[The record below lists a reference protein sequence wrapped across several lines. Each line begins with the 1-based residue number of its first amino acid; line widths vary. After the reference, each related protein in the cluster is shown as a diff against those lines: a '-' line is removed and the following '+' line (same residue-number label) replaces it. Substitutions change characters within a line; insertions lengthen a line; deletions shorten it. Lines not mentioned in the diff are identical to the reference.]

1 LTLDAGALSLDAA
14 KREARKHLG
23 EIAKGGDPLTE
34 RRRESAAA
42 SDTLRAITESY
53 FRREGKRIRTMDE
66 RRRTLERLVLPSF
79 GARPIED
86 IGRADIVRLLDKIED
101 TSGPVMADRTLA
113 YLRKVMNWHATRSD
127 KFRSPIVRGM
137 ARTKP
142 GERARDRI
150 LSDDEIRQLWRA
162 TETRPEPFASL
173 VRFLLLTGCR
183 RGEAL
188 YMTRSE
194 LNGRDW
200 LVPGGRHKSK
210 KEFLLPLSKAAA
222 GVLAAM
228 PVIGPADGYLFTLN
242 GSTPIG
248 AESKA
253 KARLDKASGVGGWT
267 LHDLRR
273 TARSLMSRI
282 GVPTDHAERAIGH
295 VIPGVRQVYDRHSF
309 KKEKQA
315 ALEAL
320 AAQIDAVLKR
330 SR

>member
-1 LTLDAGALSLDAA
+1 
-14 KREARKHLG
+14 
-23 EIAKGGDPLTE
+23 
-34 RRRESAAA
+34 
-42 SDTLRAITESY
+42 
-53 FRREGKRIRTMDE
+53 
-66 RRRTLERLVLPSF
+66 
-79 GARPIED
+79 
-86 IGRADIVRLLDKIED
+86 
-101 TSGPVMADRTLA
+101 
-113 YLRKVMNWHATRSD
+113 
-127 KFRSPIVRGM
+127 
-137 ARTKP
+137 
-142 GERARDRI
+142 
-150 LSDDEIRQLWRA
+150 
-162 TETRPEPFASL
+162 
-173 VRFLLLTGCR
+173 
-183 RGEAL
+183 
-188 YMTRSE
+188 MTRSE